1 MAPLVSKTE
10 QNGDA
15 GGGIL
20 PACKSCRSF
29 REVSDARRQ
38 NRTSYAEDRSVNS
51 DVTFL
56 TELANSVFVA
66 ENGFSLHQVPEGTGR
81 PSFIESP

>member
-20 PACKSCRSF
+20 PACKSFRSF

-38 NRTSYAEDRSVNS
+38 NRTSYADDRSVNS

-56 TELANSVFVA
+56 TELAHSVRVV
-66 ENGFSLHQVPEGTGR
+66 EDGFSLHQIPGSHGR
-81 PSFIESP
+81 PSFIDSP